1 MQRWM
6 CGLLVLSIISCGGG
20 EAGAQE
26 APATAQEP
34 VPQAPV
40 RQDRPG
46 QQGGTVACP
55 LLEGIVPDLFGAEPE
70 AVTFRPSSF
79 RRQDICRATWAP
91 FDQPNNRY
99 ANKVRLTILGTAYDS
114 AEAAVASLESMV
126 TTSGPG
132 STVKSGSG
140 EWVEGVGD
148 RAIQNE
154 TSVQVAAK
162 ARRFTVSASLT
173 DDPARN
179 QKRTLELARRLA
191 DRM

>member
-6 CGLLVLSIISCGGG
+6 CGLLVLSIISCGG
-20 EAGAQE
+20 EVGAQE

-34 VPQAPV
+34 VPQNPV
-40 RQDRPG
+40 HQDSPG

-55 LLEGIVPDLFGAEPE
+55 LLEGIVPDLFGADPE
-70 AVTFRPSSF
+70 AVRFRPSSF
-79 RRQDICRATWAP
+79 RRLDICRATWAP
-91 FDQPNNRY
+91 IDQPNNRY
-99 ANKVRLTILGTAYDS
+99 ANEVRLTIVGTAYDS
-114 AEAAVASLESMV
+114 AEAAVASLESTV

-132 STVKSGSG
+132 SPVKSGSG
-140 EWVEGVGD
+140 DWVEDVGD

-154 TSVQVAAK
+154 TSVQVAAN
-162 ARRFTVSASLT
+162 ARRFTVSVSLT

-179 QKRTLELARRLA
+179 QERTLELARRLV

>member
-6 CGLLVLSIISCGGG
+6 CGLLVLSVISCGGR
-20 EAGAQE
+20 EAGAGE

-34 VPQAPV
+34 VA
-40 RQDRPG
+40 G
-46 QQGGTVACP
+46 ACS
-55 LLEGIVPDLFGAEPE
+55 LLEGIVPDLLGADPE

-91 FDQPNNRY
+91 SDQPNNRY
-99 ANKVRLTILGTAYDS
+99 ANEVRLTILSTVYDS
-114 AEAAVASLESMV
+114 AEAAVVSLESTV
-126 TTSGPG
+126 TTSG
-132 STVKSGSG
+132 SGD
-140 EWVEGVGD
+140 WVEGVGD

-162 ARRFTVSASLT
+162 ARRFTVSVSIA
-173 DDPARN
+173 DDPARY
-179 QKRTLELARRLA
+179 QERTLEVARRLV